1 MQALAIAV
9 LLDLLLKD
17 PPNILHPTAWMGTL
31 IGRLWGR
38 RTPRSR
44 AGAFIKGMM
53 ICITVSALF
62 GGSALL
68 IGRSLSSYGSL
79 SPLSPLIE
87 GLLLCFTFS
96 FTSLMRIGRSISDK
110 LKEGDITQARKTLA
124 YSLVSRDTSSLPE
137 SGVIAATLESLSENL
152 TDSVAAPL
160 LWYLLLGLPGAYIYR
175 VINTC
180 DAMLGYRDAEREWLG
195 KFPARLD
202 DLVNYIPARLTS
214 ACILLA
220 GLFVKGRHQG
230 LSVLITD
237 RRKTESPNAGWTMA
251 ALAGILNVSFS
262 KEGCYVL
269 NTDRPEPLGRDL
281 LQGIQIC
288 RLAGIISMMTILL
301 IQGLRYG
308 LSL

>member
-1 MQALAIAV
+1 MQTIMIAV
-9 LLDLLLKD
+9 LFDLLLKD

-53 ICITVSALF
+53 ICIIVSALF
-62 GGSALL
+62 GGSARL
-68 IGRSLSSYGSL
+68 IERSLSSSGSL
-79 SPLSPLIE
+79 SPFSPLIE
-87 GLLLCFTFS
+87 GLLLHFTFS
-96 FTSLMRIGRSISDK
+96 FTGLMRIGRSISDQ
-110 LKEGDITQARKTLA
+110 LKAGNLTQARKTLV
-124 YSLVSRDTSSLPE
+124 YSLVSRDTSSLSE

-160 LWYLLLGLPGAYIYR
+160 LWYLLFGLPGAYVYR

-220 GLFVKGRHQG
+220 GLFVRGRHHG
-230 LSVLITD
+230 LSVLIAD

-251 ALAGILNVSFS
+251 ALAGILDVSFC

-269 NTDRPEPLGRDL
+269 NADRPEPLIPDL
-281 LQGIQIC
+281 LQGIQVC
-288 RLAGIISMMTILL
+288 RSAGIIVMMTILL